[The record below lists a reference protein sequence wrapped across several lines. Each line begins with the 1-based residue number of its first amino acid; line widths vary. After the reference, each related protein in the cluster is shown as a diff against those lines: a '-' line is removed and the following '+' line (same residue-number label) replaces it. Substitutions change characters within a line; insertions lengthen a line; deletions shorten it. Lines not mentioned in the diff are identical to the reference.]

1 MFYPNYI
8 LLLALL
14 APRNMH
20 RPCSLDLGLILVL
33 RENAFSK
40 LVCYKGQDCAT
51 EIVDMAGQVGFAY
64 RLWDVSIS
72 YSFQD
77 DYTIID
83 TKHIIGIPGFM
94 VI

>member
-1 MFYPNYI
+1 
-8 LLLALL
+8 
-14 APRNMH
+14 
-20 RPCSLDLGLILVL
+20 LVL

-40 LVCYKGQDCAT
+40 LVRYKGQDYAT
-51 EIVDMAGQVGFAY
+51 EIVDTAGQVSFAY

-83 TKHIIGIPGFM
+83 SKHIIGTLGSMAI
-94 VI
+94 